1 MLTFHRWHL
10 TIFIYCST
18 IGTQKKYIDMT
29 KVAERINRLS
39 ESATLAVAQKS
50 RELKAQGID
59 VISLGVGEPDFHT
72 PGFIK
77 EAAKKA
83 IDDNYSYYSPIPGY
97 PELLKAIAGKLK
109 RENGLDYEPAQIV
122 VSNGAKHSL
131 ANVLQVVVDKG
142 DEVIVPAPYWVTYVD
157 LVSYSEGVNVVI
169 DTTVENDF
177 KITPAQ
183 LEAAITPKTRAF
195 LFSSPSNP
203 TGSVYSYEELKAFA
217 AIFARHP
224 QIIIISDEIYEHII
238 YGKQFASLA
247 QFPEIRDRVVIIN
260 GVSKSYAMTGYRI
273 GFMAGPLWVAKA
285 CNKLQG
291 QFTSGPNSVAQ
302 IASVAAF
309 NHDGTEVRK
318 MVAQFEKR
326 RDLVLAMMA
335 EIPGLKTSKPDGAF
349 YVFPECSAYFGKSD
363 GEMVIRNSDDLC
375 FYILSKGH
383 VGVVSGDAFGAP
395 GCFRLSY
402 AASEEQLVTA
412 LTRIKGA
419 LAKLK

>member
-1 MLTFHRWHL
+1 
-10 TIFIYCST
+10 
-18 IGTQKKYIDMT
+18 MT
-29 KVAERINRLS
+29 RVADRINRLS

-59 VISLGVGEPDFHT
+59 VISLGVGEPDFPT
-72 PGFIK
+72 PTFIK

-83 IDDNYSYYSPIPGY
+83 IDDNYSYYSPVPGF
-97 PELLKAIAGKLK
+97 PELQNAIINKLK
-109 RENGLDYEPAQIV
+109 RDNGLDYAANQIV

-131 ANVLQVVVDKG
+131 ANVLQVIIDKG

-157 LVSYSEGVNVVI
+157 LVSFSEGVNVVI
-169 DTTVENDF
+169 PTTVESDF
-177 KITPAQ
+177 KITPAE

-203 TGSVYSYEELKAFA
+203 TGSVYTREELKAFA
-217 AIFARHP
+217 DVFAKHP
-224 QIIIISDEIYEHII
+224 NIIVISDEIYEHII
-238 YGKQFASLA
+238 YWKKFESIA
-247 QFPEIRDRVVIIN
+247 QFPAINDRVVIVN

-273 GFMAGPLWVAKA
+273 GFIAAPLWIAKA

-309 NHDGTEVRK
+309 LHDGSEVK
-318 MVAQFEKR
+318 IMVEQFEKR
-326 RDLVLAMMA
+326 RNLVLSMLA

-363 GEMVIRNSDDLC
+363 GEMTIRNSDDLC
-375 FYILSKGH
+375 YYILSKGH

-395 GCFRLSY
+395 ECFRLSY
-402 AASEEQLVTA
+402 AASEEQLVKA
-412 LTRIKGA
+412 LTRIKDVLGR
-419 LAKLK
+419 LK

>member
-1 MLTFHRWHL
+1 MNR
-10 TIFIYCST
+10 
-18 IGTQKKYIDMT
+18 
-29 KVAERINRLS
+29 VAERINRLS

-59 VISLGVGEPDFHT
+59 VISLGVGEPDFPT
-72 PGFIK
+72 PDIIK

-83 IDDNYSYYSPIPGY
+83 IDDNYSYYSPVQGY
-97 PELLKAIAGKLK
+97 PVLIEAICNKLK
-109 RENGLDYEPAQIV
+109 RENNLEYAASQII

-131 ANVLQVVVDKG
+131 ANVLQVLIDKD

-157 LVSYSEGVNVVI
+157 LVNFSEGKNVVI
-169 DTTVENDF
+169 PTTVDTDF
-177 KITPAQ
+177 KITPEQ

-195 LFSSPSNP
+195 LYSSPSNP
-203 TGSVYSYEELKAFA
+203 TGSVYTRDELKAFA
-217 AIFARHP
+217 DIFAKHP
-224 QIIIISDEIYEHII
+224 DIIIISDEIYEHII
-238 YGKQFASLA
+238 YGKKFESIA

-273 GFMAGPLWVAKA
+273 GFIAAPVWIAKA
-285 CNKLQG
+285 CNKLQS

-302 IASVAAF
+302 IAAAAAF
-309 NHDGTEVRK
+309 NYGADDMHK

-326 RDLVLAMMA
+326 RDLVLKLLS

-363 GEMVIRNSDDLC
+363 GEMEIKNADDLC
-375 FYILSKGH
+375 YYLLSKAH
-383 VGVVSGDAFGAP
+383 VGVVSGAAFGAP
-395 GCFRLSY
+395 ECFRLSY
-402 AASEEQLVTA
+402 AASEEELTKA
-412 LTRIKGA
+412 LTHIKNA

>member
-1 MLTFHRWHL
+1 
-10 TIFIYCST
+10 
-18 IGTQKKYIDMT
+18 MT
-29 KVAERINRLS
+29 KVAERIHRLS

-59 VISLGVGEPDFHT
+59 VIGLGVGEPDFPT
-72 PGFIK
+72 PDFIK

-83 IDDNYSYYSPIPGY
+83 IDDNYSYYSPVPGY
-97 PELLKAIAGKLK
+97 PELQKAILDKLK
-109 RENGLDYEPAQIV
+109 RDNNLDFEPAQIV

-157 LVSYSEGVNVVI
+157 LVNFSEGVNVVI
-169 DTTVENDF
+169 PTTVDSDF

-203 TGSVYSYEELKAFA
+203 TGSVYTREELRAFA
-217 AIFARHP
+217 DIFAKHP
-224 QIIIISDEIYEHII
+224 NIIVISDEIYEHII
-238 YGKQFASLA
+238 YGMKFESIA
-247 QFPEIRDRVVIIN
+247 QFPEIKDRVVVVN

-273 GFMAGPLWVAKA
+273 GFIAAPLWIAKA

-291 QFTSGPNSVAQ
+291 QYTSGPNSVAQ

-309 NHDGTEVRK
+309 NHDGTEVKR
-318 MVAQFEKR
+318 MVAAFEKR
-326 RDLVLAMMA
+326 RDLVLSMLAK
-335 EIPGLKTSKPDGAF
+335 IPGLKTSKPEGAF
-349 YVFPECSAYFGKSD
+349 YVFPECSAYFGKKD
-363 GEMVIRNSDDLC
+363 GETIIKNSDDLC
-375 FYILSKGH
+375 FYLLSKGH

-395 GCFRLSY
+395 ECFRLSY
-402 AASEEQLVTA
+402 AASDDQLTKA
-412 LTRIKGA
+412 LTRIADA
-419 LAKLK
+419 LAKLT

>member
-1 MLTFHRWHL
+1 M
-10 TIFIYCST
+10 
-18 IGTQKKYIDMT
+18 
-29 KVAERINRLS
+29 KVAARIDRLS

-59 VISLGVGEPDFHT
+59 VIGLGVGEPDFHT
-72 PGFIK
+72 PDFIK
-77 EAAKKA
+77 EAAKRA
-83 IDDNYSYYSPIPGY
+83 IDDNYSYYSPVPGY
-97 PELLKAIAGKLK
+97 PQLLNSIVNKLK
-109 RENGLDYEPAQIV
+109 RDNNLDYQPAQIV

-131 ANVLQVVVDKG
+131 ANVLQSIVDPG

-157 LVSYSEGVNVVI
+157 LVNYCEGVNVI
-169 DTTVENDF
+169 LETTVEHDF
-177 KITPAQ
+177 KITPEQ
-183 LEAAITPKTRAF
+183 LEAAITPQTKAF

-203 TGSVYSYEELKAFA
+203 TGSVYTKVELQEFA
-217 AIFARHP
+217 RIFAKYP
-224 QIIIISDEIYEHII
+224 EIIIISDEIYEHII
-238 YGKQFASLA
+238 YGKTFESIA
-247 QFPEIRDRVVIIN
+247 QFPEIRDRVVVVN

-273 GFMAGPLWVAKA
+273 GFIAAPLWIAKA
-285 CNKLQG
+285 CNKLQS
-291 QFTSGPNSVAQ
+291 QYTSGPNSVAQ

-326 RDLVLAMMA
+326 RNLVLSMLA

-349 YVFPECSAYFGKSD
+349 YVFPEASAYFGKTD

-395 GCFRLSY
+395 GCFRISY
-402 AASEEQLVTA
+402 AASEEQLTEA
-412 LTRIKGA
+412 LIRIKNA
-419 LAKLK
+419 LGKLH

>member
-1 MLTFHRWHL
+1 
-10 TIFIYCST
+10 
-18 IGTQKKYIDMT
+18 MT

-59 VISLGVGEPDFHT
+59 VIGLGVGEPDFPT
-72 PGFIK
+72 PTFIK

-83 IDDNYSYYSPIPGY
+83 IDDNYSYYSPVPGY
-97 PELLKAIAGKLK
+97 PELLKAISDKLK
-109 RENGLDYEPAQIV
+109 RDNNLEYAPSQIV

-131 ANVLQVVVDKG
+131 ANVIQVVVEEG

-157 LVSYSEGVNVVI
+157 LVNYSNGVNVI
-169 DTTVENDF
+169 INTTVDSDF
-177 KITPAQ
+177 KITPEQ

-203 TGSVYSYEELKAFA
+203 TGSVYSRDELKAFA
-217 AIFARHP
+217 AIFAKHP
-224 QIIIISDEIYEHII
+224 NIIIISDEIYEHII
-238 YGKQFASLA
+238 YGTKFESIA
-247 QFPEIRDRVVIIN
+247 QFPEIKDQVVVVN

-273 GFMAGPLWVAKA
+273 GFLAGPQWIVKA
-285 CNKLQG
+285 CNKLQS

-309 NHDGTEVRK
+309 NHDGTEVTK
-318 MVAQFEKR
+318 MVTQFEKR
-326 RDLVLAMMA
+326 RDLVLSMLN
-335 EIPGLKTSKPDGAF
+335 EIPGIKTSKPDGAF
-349 YVFPECSAYFGKSD
+349 YVFPECSAYFGKMD
-363 GEMVIRNSDDLC
+363 GDTEIKNADDLC
-375 FYILSKGH
+375 YYILSKGH

-395 GCFRLSY
+395 ECFRISY
-402 AASEEQLVTA
+402 AASEEQLIEA
-412 LTRIKGA
+412 MTRIKNS

>member
-1 MLTFHRWHL
+1 
-10 TIFIYCST
+10 
-18 IGTQKKYIDMT
+18 MT

-59 VISLGVGEPDFHT
+59 VIGLGVGEPDFHT
-72 PGFIK
+72 PDFIK

-83 IDDNYSYYSPIPGY
+83 IDDNYSYYSPVPGY
-97 PELLKAIAGKLK
+97 PELQTAIVNKLK
-109 RENGLDYEPAQIV
+109 RENNLEYQPNQIV
-122 VSNGAKHSL
+122 VSNGAKHSI

-157 LVSYSEGVNVVI
+157 LVNYSEGINVI
-169 DTTVENDF
+169 IETSVENDF

-203 TGSVYSYEELKAFA
+203 TGSIYNREELKAFA
-217 AIFARHP
+217 EIFTRYP
-224 QIIIISDEIYEHII
+224 EIIIISDEIYEHII
-238 YGKQFASLA
+238 YDKPFESIA
-247 QFPEIRDRVVIIN
+247 QFPEIRDRVVIVN

-273 GFMAGPLWVAKA
+273 GFIAAPLWIAKA
-285 CNKLQG
+285 CNKLQS

-309 NHDGTEVRK
+309 NHDGTEVNK
-318 MVAQFEKR
+318 MVAQFQIR
-326 RDLVLAMMA
+326 RDLVMSLLA

-349 YVFPECSAYFGKSD
+349 YVFPEASSYFGKSD
-363 GEMVIRNSDDLC
+363 GEMTIRNSDDLC
-375 FYILSKGH
+375 FYLLSKGH

-395 GCFRLSY
+395 GCFRISY
-402 AASEEQLVTA
+402 AASEEQLTKA
-412 LTRIKGA
+412 LTRIKIA
-419 LAKLK
+419 LEKLH

>member
-1 MLTFHRWHL
+1 
-10 TIFIYCST
+10 
-18 IGTQKKYIDMT
+18 MT

-59 VISLGVGEPDFHT
+59 VIGLGVGEPDFHT
-72 PGFIK
+72 PDFIK

-83 IDDNYSYYSPIPGY
+83 IDDNYSYYSPVPGY
-97 PELLKAIAGKLK
+97 PELQTAIVNKLK
-109 RENGLDYEPAQIV
+109 RENNLEYQTNQIV
-122 VSNGAKHSL
+122 ASNGAKHSI

-157 LVSYSEGVNVVI
+157 LVNYSEGINVI
-169 DTTVENDF
+169 IETSVENDF
-177 KITPAQ
+177 KITPTQ

-203 TGSVYSYEELKAFA
+203 TGSVYTREELKAFA
-217 AIFARHP
+217 EIFAGHP
-224 QIIIISDEIYEHII
+224 EIIIISDEIYEHII
-238 YGKQFASLA
+238 YDRPFESIA
-247 QFPEIRDRVVIIN
+247 QFPEIRDRVVIVN

-273 GFMAGPLWVAKA
+273 GFIAAPLWIAKA
-285 CNKLQG
+285 CNKLQS

-318 MVAQFEKR
+318 MAVQFQKR
-326 RDLVLAMMA
+326 RDLVMSLLS

-349 YVFPECSAYFGKSD
+349 YVFPEASSYFGKSD
-363 GEMVIRNSDDLC
+363 GEMTIRNSDDLC
-375 FYILSKGH
+375 YYILSKGH

-395 GCFRLSY
+395 GCFRISY
-402 AASEEQLVTA
+402 AASEAQLTQA
-412 LTRIKGA
+412 LTRIKNV
-419 LAKLK
+419 LEKLR

>member
-1 MLTFHRWHL
+1 
-10 TIFIYCST
+10 
-18 IGTQKKYIDMT
+18 MT

-59 VISLGVGEPDFHT
+59 VIGLGVGEPDFHT
-72 PGFIK
+72 PDFIK

-83 IDDNYSYYSPIPGY
+83 IDDNYSYYSPVPGY
-97 PELLKAIAGKLK
+97 PELQNAIAGKLK
-109 RENGLDYEPAQIV
+109 RENGLDYLPGQIV
-122 VSNGAKHSL
+122 VSNGAKHAL
-131 ANVLQVVVDKG
+131 ANVIQVVVDKG
-142 DEVIVPAPYWVTYVD
+142 DEVIIPAPYWVTYVD
-157 LVSYSEGVNVVI
+157 LVNFSEGIPVI
-169 DTTVENDF
+169 LETSVESDF

-183 LEAAITPKTRAF
+183 LQAAITPKTRAF

-203 TGSVYSYEELKAFA
+203 TGSVYTREELKAFA
-217 AIFARHP
+217 EIFVQHP
-224 QIIIISDEIYEHII
+224 GIILISDEIYEHII
-238 YGKQFASLA
+238 YGKTFESIA

-273 GFMAGPLWVAKA
+273 GFLAAPLWISKA
-285 CNKLQG
+285 CNKLQS
-291 QFTSGPNSVAQ
+291 QYTSGPNSPAQ

-326 RDLVLAMMA
+326 RDLVMEMLSM
-335 EIPGLKTSKPDGAF
+335 IPGLKTSKPDGAF
-349 YVFPECSAYFGKSD
+349 YVFPDCSAWFGKSD
-363 GEMVIRNSDDLC
+363 GEMVIRNSDDFC
-375 FYILSKGH
+375 FYLLSKAH

-402 AASEEQLVTA
+402 AASEEQLIEA
-412 LTRIKGA
+412 LNRIRIA
-419 LAKLK
+419 LEKLS